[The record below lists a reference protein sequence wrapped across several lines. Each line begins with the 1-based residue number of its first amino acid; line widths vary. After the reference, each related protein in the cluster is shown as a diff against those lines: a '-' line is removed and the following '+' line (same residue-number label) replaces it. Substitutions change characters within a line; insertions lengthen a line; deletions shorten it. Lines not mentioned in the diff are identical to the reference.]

1 MTRMTFAF
9 RHQKGLHQLFLI
21 SVWIKGLSGILETLA
36 GIVAVFVE
44 PRALESVVL
53 FLTATELSEDPDD
66 WFATFLG
73 GAVRQYSAD
82 TQTFLS
88 VYLISHGLIRV
99 FLVAGMLRRKL
110 WAYPASLVALGL
122 FIVYQGERFMHTHSI
137 WLVFLTIVDLGVAY
151 LIWDEYQLR
160 KRG

>member
-73 GAVRQYSAD
+73 GAVRQYSAELLEAAE
-82 TQTFLS
+82 QTEASRLRHGDYYLS
-88 VYLISHGLIRV
+88 LAEEAEPR
-99 FLVAGMLRRKL
+99 LRG
-110 WAYPASLVALGL
+110 P
-122 FIVYQGERFMHTHSI
+122 QQTE
-137 WLVFLTIVDLGVAY
+137 WLNRLEIVDPSVIVAR
-151 LIWDEYQLR
+151 LNEL
-160 KRG
+160 KG

>member
-36 GIVAVFVE
+36 GIVAIFVE

-66 WFATFLG
+66 WFAKFLG
-73 GAVRQYSAD
+73 GAVHQYSVD

-99 FLVAGMLRRKL
+99 FLVAGRCDLQTPCSGDAARRLAVSFVSPNKYRL
-110 WAYPASLVALGL
+110 PV
-122 FIVYQGERFMHTHSI
+122 
-137 WLVFLTIVDLGVAY
+137 
-151 LIWDEYQLR
+151 
-160 KRG
+160 